1 MLIWKIMTMYAT
13 MARHGATHTHT
24 NVIPALTWEAKAG
37 ESGAQDWPRL
47 QRMDEH
53 VYL

>member
-1 MLIWKIMTMYAT
+1 MENNDNVRNYGQAWC
-13 MARHGATHTHT
+13 HTHTHT